1 VIHVTKEAPVRI
13 ADVLK
18 NKGAGV
24 LTVAPDTL
32 VSDLLSGLVTRNVGA
47 MVVVGPNGLVGIVSE
62 RDVVRMLHEH
72 GAGALGRPVADITT
86 SEVITCSPEDTVD
99 SLSGLM
105 TTNRVRHVPVMDNGH
120 LAGIVSIGDV
130 VKTRMEALQAERE
143 QLEAYITQG

>member
-1 VIHVTKEAPVRI
+1 VRI
-13 ADVLK
+13 ADVLR

-24 LTVAPDTL
+24 LTVAPDAL
-32 VSDLLSGLVTRNVGA
+32 VSDLLGGMVTRNVGA
-47 MVVVGPNGLVGIVSE
+47 MVVVGPAGLVGIVSE

-72 GAGALGRPVADITT
+72 GAAALGRRVAEIMT
-86 SEVITCSPEDTVD
+86 SEVITCSPEDSVD

-105 TTNRVRHVPVMDNGH
+105 TTHRVRHVPVMDNGQ

-130 VKTRMEALQAERE
+130 VKTRMEALTAERE

>member
-1 VIHVTKEAPVRI
+1 VIHVTKEASVRI

-72 GAGALGRPVADITT
+72 GAGALGRPVADIMT

-105 TTNRVRHVPVMDNGH
+105 TTHRVRHVPVMDNGH

>member
-1 VIHVTKEAPVRI
+1 VIHVTKEASVRI

-72 GAGALGRPVADITT
+72 GAGALGRPVADIMT

>member
-24 LTVAPDTL
+24 LTIAPETL
-32 VSDLLSGLVTRNVGA
+32 ISELIGGLVTRNVGA
-47 MVVVGPNGLVGIVSE
+47 MVVVGTEGLVGIVSE

-72 GAGALGRPVADITT
+72 GAAALGRPVADIMT
-86 SEVITCSPEDTVD
+86 SEVITCSPEDSVD
-99 SLSGLM
+99 SLSVLM
-105 TTNRVRHVPVMDNGH
+105 TTNRVRHVPVVDKGR

>member
-1 VIHVTKEAPVRI
+1 MRI

-32 VSDLLSGLVTRNVGA
+32 ISDLLSGLVTRNVGA
-47 MVVVGPNGLVGIVSE
+47 MVVVGPDGLVGIVSE
-62 RDVVRMLHEH
+62 RDVVRMLHEF
-72 GAGALGRPVADITT
+72 GAGALARPVADIMT
-86 SEVITCSPEDTVD
+86 SEVITCSLDDSVD
-99 SLSGLM
+99 GLSVLM
-105 TTNRVRHVPVMDNGH
+105 TTHRVRHVPVTENGQ
-120 LAGIVSIGDV
+120 LVGIVSIGDV